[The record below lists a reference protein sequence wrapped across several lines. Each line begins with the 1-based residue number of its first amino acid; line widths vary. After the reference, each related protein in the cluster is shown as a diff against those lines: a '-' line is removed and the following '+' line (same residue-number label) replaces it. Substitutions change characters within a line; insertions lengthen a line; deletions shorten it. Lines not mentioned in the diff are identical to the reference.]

1 MRWDDSNNDRLNVV
15 FIGRETGKSNYE
27 FFIQVSER
35 LKDSDIAF
43 KSIDQVKKGLAS
55 IEEFGPVF
63 DEQEIAEILKE
74 VDLVFYTGDVGLSL
88 IHSFY
93 YAIPV
98 LIHNNMRLHYPEVTN
113 FEECRNGV
121 VYEYNSIDSAVN
133 VLENLRSNRKT
144 LLEMSRYLA
153 HPLKV

>member
-1 MRWDDSNNDRLNVV
+1 MLIYYESELEGKKKSRVYHLNNTINTNTIDEFLPELRWDDSNNDRLNVV

-43 KSIDQVKKGLAS
+43 KSIGPSKKGLAS

-98 LIHNNMRLHYPEVTN
+98 CNNM
-113 FEECRNGV
+113 
-121 VYEYNSIDSAVN
+121 S
-133 VLENLRSNRKT
+133 T
-144 LLEMSRYLA
+144 L
-153 HPLKV
+153 P